1 VLSINTLCP
10 AHNSKKSNYT
20 PLLRNS
26 PAKIEPGVERNIF
39 FLCAV
44 DEIRFKSARL
54 ECLEVLPGS
63 ELVEIKLDQY
73 NSKMTSLEKRLDGVN
88 WGVQPGKERDGW
100 FGHGAEY
107 AFVAKTIQ
115 RQAIRGLRLA
125 LNSGIPVRFNVYC
138 IAAEE
143 FARHEEHGF
152 EAGVAAQLRWV
163 RHHWERVR
171 DKVAFYRVEPHCDEI
186 CDNSFDWGSHAV
198 KAPWIESGAF
208 DFYTKTETRSYGR
221 QMNSLLKRGDLVYG
235 LAYVRDKYG
244 RDVNQVRREKRV
256 LESNTIDKYNGH
268 LHDATMA
275 LNRAVLLSNRDENM
289 DDGAKLE
296 LAGRI
301 VFPDAKQVEL
311 PEPKECP
318 HWTFYVEAMGARAK
332 YQPREA
338 MRQVLD
344 NPAKYDDKFRVQLST
359 FDCYAGLMAKRGCK
373 LGLSMA
379 AEHRIPVHFV
389 LDELDLDAIAG
400 KAAERGR
407 SFTASELRFV
417 RRNWYRMNTVVTFWL
432 EGRMVAAP
440 WETGGRFDD
449 LYKPSTQ
456 RGRSLPA

>member
-1 VLSINTLCP
+1 MR
-10 AHNSKKSNYT
+10 
-20 PLLRNS
+20 PLRVS

-39 FLCAV
+39 FLCTV
-44 DEIRFKSARL
+44 DEIRFKSARP
-54 ECLEVLPGS
+54 ECLAVLPGS
-63 ELVEIKLDQY
+63 ELVEIELNQY
-73 NSKMTSLEKRLDGVN
+73 NHKMTSLEARLSDVN

-100 FGHGAEY
+100 FGHGAEF

-125 LNSGIPVRFNVYC
+125 LNSGIPVRFNVSSGRVER
-138 IAAEE
+138 A
-143 FARHEEHGF
+143 ARHKEDGF
-152 EAGVAAQLRWV
+152 DAGVAAQLRWV
-163 RHHWERVR
+163 RQRWDRVR
-171 DKVAFYRVEPHCDEI
+171 EKVAFYRVERYCEEI
-186 CDNSFDWGSHAV
+186 CDDSFDWASHAV

-208 DFYTKTETRSYGR
+208 DFYTKAESRSYGR
-221 QMNSLLKRGDLVYG
+221 RMNFLLKHGDLVYG
-235 LAYVRDKYG
+235 LAYVRNKYG
-244 RDVNQVRREKRV
+244 RDVHQARRENTF
-256 LESNTIDKYNGH
+256 LESNIIDRYNNH
-268 LHDATMA
+268 LREATMD
-275 LNRAVLLSNRDENM
+275 LNCAVLRSHRDKNM
-289 DDGAKLE
+289 GGDANLE
-296 LAGRI
+296 LARRI
-301 VFPDAKQVEL
+301 VFPDAKQVE
-311 PEPKECP
+311 PPPQKECP
-318 HWTFYVEAMGARAK
+318 HWTFYVEGMGARAK

-338 MRQVLD
+338 MRQALD

-359 FDCYAGLMAKRGCK
+359 FDCYAGLIAKRGCK

-400 KAAERGR
+400 KAAVRGR

-456 RGRSLPA
+456 RGPSLPA